1 MNNLKTIKLEQDKI
15 ANIHKVTSALRII
28 AATQSRQFSKRK
40 KDCAPIRND
49 VSKVLF
55 CLNSAGKLKIQNKSN
70 KCLHLVFS
78 SDQKFCKN
86 FLNALHELVSK
97 TIFTESDM
105 VMVFG
110 SRSYQVVEGLLPNE
124 QIIQYRA
131 LANFGE
137 CESLALDIKNMNYP
151 NIKLYAYSS
160 EYHSFETYDIIPFC
174 SDNQLFGN
182 IDPQA
187 TYYMNPNYKVETL
200 LHMYLANE
208 IYIHML
214 ESGLKERIDR
224 AISMSEAS
232 NNAETEAARLKRMYN
247 MTRQSM
253 ITKEIVN
260 AG

>member
-1 MNNLKTIKLEQDKI
+1 MNNLKAIKLEQDKI
-15 ANIHKVTSALRII
+15 GNIHKVTSALRII

-40 KDCAPIRND
+40 KDCAPVRNE

-55 CLNSAGKLKIQNKSN
+55 YLNSAGKLKIENKSN

-86 FLNALHELVSK
+86 FLNALHELVYK
-97 TIFTESDM
+97 TKFTDSDV

-110 SRSYQVVEGLLPNE
+110 SRSYKVVEDLLPDE

-131 LANFGE
+131 LSSFDE

-151 NIKLYAYSS
+151 NVKLYAYNSG
-160 EYHSFETYDIIPFC
+160 HHNFETYNIIPFC

-182 IDPQA
+182 IDAQH
-187 TYYMNPNYKVETL
+187 TYYMNPNYKVADL
-200 LHMYLANE
+200 LHMYLSNE

-232 NNAETEAARLKRMYN
+232 NNAEAEAARLKRIYN

-253 ITKEIVN
+253 ITKEIVSV
-260 AG
+260 G